1 MEFAEHERPRPKL
14 SIAPLI
20 DVVFLLL
27 VFFMLASSFIEP
39 AAIDLAMP
47 RQEAAPQPQ
56 LREPLVVDVA
66 MSGAVRLNG
75 LDLALDQLGAE
86 LAARA
91 GADPDR
97 PVTVRAEAAVPVQ
110 RLVSVMDQVRGA
122 GLINVRL
129 ATPAAR

>member
-1 MEFAEHERPRPKL
+1 MEFAEHERPRPRL

-27 VFFMLASSFIEP
+27 IFFMLASSFIEP
-39 AAIDLAMP
+39 AAIDLALP
-47 RQEAAPQPQ
+47 RPQAAPQPAG
-56 LREPLVVDVA
+56 EPLVVDIAVA
-66 MSGAVRLNG
+66 GGVRLNG
-75 LDLALDQLGAE
+75 LALALDQLGPE

-91 GADPDR
+91 GAALDR

-110 RLVSVMDQVRGA
+110 LLVSVMDRVRGA
-122 GLINVRL
+122 GLSNVRL